1 MVIKRRRCKKD
12 MKRRN
17 TKTVHTVTES
27 MGICKFCG
35 KEMVK
40 GRRVMPD
47 YDGIG
52 TYVHVTCWDKDWD
65 RHMEQYRVNFEND
78 LLS

>member
-1 MVIKRRRCKKD
+1 

-17 TKTVHTVTES
+17 TKRTVHAVTES

-35 KEMVK
+35 EEMVK
-40 GRRVMPD
+40 GRKVMPD

-52 TYVHVTCWDKDWD
+52 TYVHVTCWDKNWHK
-65 RHMEQYRVNFEND
+65 HMEQHRVNFEKD